1 MKVSRRAERRNALHH
16 LRRSGCC
23 IKTYLAADRLIP
35 SDAAR
40 GARRTIG
47 SPKADSEAELNAAL
61 GSGRGFHISLA
72 KREAVL
78 LQFGRHVIVLVELQ
92 SACLFV
98 RVWIGGGA
106 PHFLPHSWTSCDLC
120 TEYVDELV
128 FVRTHSGMTIF
139 AARRASDLEGLVA
152 QDQTFIGT
160 PLVWMIL
167 QA

>member
-1 MKVSRRAERRNALHH
+1 MKVSRRAASERRNALHH
-16 LRRSGCC
+16 LRRSSVVLRR
-23 IKTYLAADRLIP
+23 TDRPVP

-47 SPKADSEAELNAAL
+47 SPRRILRQSSTQRSVVE
-61 GSGRGFHISLA
+61 GVFTISLA

-120 TEYVDELV
+120 TEHVDELV
-128 FVRTHSGMTIF
+128 FVWTHSGMTTF